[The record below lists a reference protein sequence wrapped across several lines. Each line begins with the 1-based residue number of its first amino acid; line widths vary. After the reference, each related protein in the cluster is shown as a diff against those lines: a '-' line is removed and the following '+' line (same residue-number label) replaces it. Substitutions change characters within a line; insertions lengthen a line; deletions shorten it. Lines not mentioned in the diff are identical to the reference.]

1 MTTARGQRLRNP
13 PALKPWR
20 HGVARLAVAA
30 LVCGLVL
37 GTAAPAAQV
46 KPTYLYSLSSF
57 SGPLRDDTARIS
69 VDRERNESYVIYQNI
84 VRVYGPSGME
94 VFSFGDDLDLGQI
107 LDLDVDGQG
116 DLVVLSYKDSRS
128 LVTRCNFRGEPV
140 GAIDITNLPAGIVF
154 GANRVV
160 YRNGLLY
167 FASLNSASVIVTD
180 SGGAFRERLDLL
192 SDIKP
197 EERQRTGAEVF
208 GFDVDEAGNVFFTVP
223 VLFKVFKRSPDG
235 AVTSFGTSGSAP
247 GKFGVVSGVA
257 ADSRG
262 NVLVTDK
269 LKCAVIVFD
278 KAFNFVT
285 EFGYRGPRPEN
296 LIVPEDLVIDG
307 RDRVYV
313 TQMRRR
319 GVSVFALDH
328 TR

>member
-1 MTTARGQRLRNP
+1 VTAVRRNP
-13 PALKPWR
+13 S
-20 HGVARLAVAA
+20 ARLTRVTALRVALIACA
-30 LVCGLVL
+30 LF
-37 GTAAPAAQV
+37 AAAEPLQGQIRAA
-46 KPTYLYSLSSF
+46 YLYGLASF

-84 VRVYGPSGME
+84 VRVYSPSGME

-140 GAIDITNLPAGIVF
+140 GTIDIKNLPEGVVF

-160 YRNGLLY
+160 HRNGLLY
-167 FASLNSASVIVTD
+167 FASLNGASVIVTD
-180 SGGAFRERLDLL
+180 ANGEFRERLDLL
-192 SDIKP
+192 SDMKP

-223 VLFKVFKRSPDG
+223 VLFRVFKRSPDG

-278 KAFNFVT
+278 KAFNLVT
-285 EFGYRGPRPEN
+285 EFGYRGSRPEN
-296 LIVPEDLVIDG
+296 LIVPEDIVIDG

-328 TR
+328 AR

>member
-1 MTTARGQRLRNP
+1 MRRIACSRRLRVT
-13 PALKPWR
+13 ALR
-20 HGVARLAVAA
+20 GA
-30 LVCGLVL
+30 LVACALF
-37 GTAAPAAQV
+37 AAAEPLQGQIKAA
-46 KPTYLYSLSSF
+46 YLYGLASF

-84 VRVYGPSGME
+84 VRVYSPSGME
-94 VFSFGDDLDLGQI
+94 VFSFGDDLDLGQV

-140 GAIDITNLPAGIVF
+140 GPIEIKNLPEGVVF

-167 FASLNSASVIVTD
+167 FASLNSASVFITD
-180 SGGAFRERLDLL
+180 ADGEFRERVDLL
-192 SDIKP
+192 SHMTL

-208 GFDVDEAGNVFFTVP
+208 GFDVDGAANVFFTVP

-235 AVTSFGTSGSAP
+235 GVTSFGTSGSAP

-278 KAFNFVT
+278 KDFNFVT
-285 EFGYRGPRPEN
+285 EFGYRGSRPEN
-296 LIVPEDLVIDG
+296 LIVPEDIVIDS

-328 TR
+328 AR

>member
-1 MTTARGQRLRNP
+1 MTAVRRNP
-13 PALKPWR
+13 S
-20 HGVARLAVAA
+20 ARLTRVTALCVALIACA
-30 LVCGLVL
+30 LF
-37 GTAAPAAQV
+37 AAAEPLQGQIRAA
-46 KPTYLYSLSSF
+46 YLYGLASF

-84 VRVYGPSGME
+84 VRVYSPSGME
-94 VFSFGDDLDLGQI
+94 VFSFGDDLDLGQV

-116 DLVVLSYKDSRS
+116 DLVVLWYKDSRS

-140 GAIDITNLPAGIVF
+140 GPIEITNLPEGVVF

-160 YRNGLLY
+160 HRNGLLY

-180 SGGAFRERLDLL
+180 ANGEFRERVDLL
-192 SDIKP
+192 SHMAP

-208 GFDVDEAGNVFFTVP
+208 GFDVDGAANVFFTVP
-223 VLFKVFKRSPDG
+223 VLFRVFKRSPDG

-278 KAFNFVT
+278 KDFNFVT
-285 EFGYRGPRPEN
+285 EFGYRGSRPEN

-328 TR
+328 AR